1 MAFDFSTL
9 VTDRTMADVLARNDK
24 GSYNVI
30 DLNRVDACLEDLVA
44 RLGRMGYNVPGYQ
57 RIKLSREAKPTSRLP
72 EGYTELAYIQSTGEQ
87 YIDSGIIPN
96 QDTRVYAECVLPIS
110 TGSTQALFGCRVSS
124 SSRQFQFV
132 TQGGYYR
139 TDYNTTINN
148 FTENSYGEAKFYVD
162 KNKNLTDVNGDY
174 SVSQTYGAFTCPG
187 NLYIFATN
195 NNGAVYAKSFVT
207 LYTLKIYDNG
217 VLARDFVPCISPTGS
232 VGLYDLIGGQFYGNS
247 GTGVFLAGPRR
258 AALPSGYEQLEYIQS
273 SGTQYINTDFTPT
286 SATRVLMQVKVTNL
300 TDTTALMGT
309 RNSSS
314 GTDSESYTLLIVSQK
329 PRSDFFGGSKTGTAN
344 MPADKVDIDR
354 NGRACK
360 VGSETIT
367 NDAKTASAS
376 RPLYLMACNT
386 AGTASFPA
394 SLLIWSCQI
403 KEGESAERDYVP
415 CKDAGGNVGLYD
427 LVGAKF
433 YGSAGSGKFLAGPAI
448 SWPEAEESEAPAGD
462 LDPYTWYESDVPTV
476 PLLAQYRGNVAA
488 VRAVLQLPEGTP
500 EPPGTMAQLTT
511 AGANSMEAVLLA
523 VDLILNHIP
532 AAVRHCGVTVC
543 GSKGVMA

>member
-9 VTDRTMADVLARNDK
+9 VTDRTMADVLARNAK
-24 GSYNVI
+24 GTYNAT
-30 DLNRVDACLEDLVA
+30 DLNRVDECLEDLVA

-87 YIDSGIIPN
+87 YVDSGIIPN

-247 GTGVFLAGPRR
+247 GTG
-258 AALPSGYEQLEYIQS
+258 
-273 SGTQYINTDFTPT
+273 
-286 SATRVLMQVKVTNL
+286 
-300 TDTTALMGT
+300 
-309 RNSSS
+309 
-314 GTDSESYTLLIVSQK
+314 
-329 PRSDFFGGSKTGTAN
+329 
-344 MPADKVDIDR
+344 
-354 NGRACK
+354 
-360 VGSETIT
+360 
-367 NDAKTASAS
+367 
-376 RPLYLMACNT
+376 
-386 AGTASFPA
+386 
-394 SLLIWSCQI
+394 
-403 KEGESAERDYVP
+403 
-415 CKDAGGNVGLYD
+415 
-427 LVGAKF
+427 
-433 YGSAGSGKFLAGPAI
+433 KFLAGPAI

-462 LDPYTWYESDVPTV
+462 LDPYTWYESDVPTASQM
-476 PLLAQYRGNVAA
+476 AQYRGNVSA
-488 VRAVLQLPEGTP
+488 VRAVLQLPEGAP
-500 EPPGTMAQLTT
+500 EPPGTMEQLTT
-511 AGANSMEAVLLA
+511 AGTNNIEAVLLA
-523 VDLILNHIP
+523 VDLILNHIQ

-543 GSKGVMA
+543 GSKGVIA